1 MFCLCYGGK
10 RIVYGPTSRKMCRRI
25 KRQGQAAPYRPG
37 LPLMNGPR
45 YFKYLKIVKVTNE

>member
-45 YFKYLKIVKVTNE
+45 FFKFLKIVKVEND